1 MSVCPAWGSTKK
13 SSLLL
18 FLPEI
23 VINSM
28 IASQQHP
35 LFRFQLTAACLLWG
49 FCYFGYQSTGTA
61 AETKPPTG
69 EQIYRKLCTQCHATN
84 GQGVKDK
91 ANPFH
96 GMKTLVELTTLI
108 EETMPEEDPE
118 ICQGKDAEQAAR
130 YVFQQFF
137 SKDAG
142 AASEMARVQLSHL
155 TVRQY
160 LFTTSD
166 LLSNFLGTA
175 RITTP
180 ERGLRAEYFSSRN
193 FQGDK
198 RVEKRIDPVVNFQ
211 FGDKAPVE
219 KIKDAAEFSMK
230 WEGSVL
236 PEETGDYEFILKT
249 ENGARLWVNES
260 EPIIDEWVSSQ
271 GREKEHKATI
281 RLLAGKPYTL
291 KLHVFKFKEK
301 SSSVVLEW
309 KPPHQAQ
316 EVIPQRNLTTQQ
328 VPGTFISATVFP
340 PDDSVSGYERGTAVS
355 KSWDEA
361 TTTAA
366 IEIMTTV
373 MKHLDRVAGTKPDDK
388 ERDKKIRQFCHRFAE
403 LAFRRPLTDDQKAFF
418 VDQHFQESEAPELA
432 VKRVILLV
440 LKSPRFLYT
449 DREYAVLDDF
459 AIASR
464 LSYGLWDSLPDRQ
477 LLDAAK
483 AGRLKTP
490 AQVAQQAERMLK
502 DPRAQSKL
510 RYFFHHWL
518 QFDEK
523 EELSKDK
530 TLFPD
535 FDELVV
541 SDLRTSLDLFIDEVV
556 WNGSS
561 DYRQLLLADY
571 VFLNERLAKVY
582 DVKLPAGQDY
592 QKVTLDKD
600 KRAGVITH
608 PYLMANFAYHNLSSP
623 IHRGVFVTRRLL
635 GRTLKP
641 PPQETEFKDGD
652 FKPDMSTREK
662 VALITSPSACMSCHS
677 IINPLGFSLEH
688 FDAIGRYRE
697 QEVQKP
703 INTAAEL
710 ISVTGE
716 TVKFNGARD
725 LAEHI
730 AGDRHAHA
738 AFVDQLFHQAAK
750 QPINAYGENIRD
762 KLTTQFEKSGYNIQ
776 LLLIEI
782 MKVAALYQPHS

>member
-1 MSVCPAWGSTKK
+1 MK
-13 SSLLL
+13 
-18 FLPEI
+18 
-23 VINSM
+23 NM
-28 IASQQHP
+28 IASQQYGF
-35 LFRFQLTAACLLWG
+35 FRFRVESICLLWG
-49 FCYFGYQSTGTA
+49 FFFFGFQLTGNA
-61 AETKPPTG
+61 AEAKPLLG
-69 EQIYRKLCTQCHATN
+69 EQIYRKMCVDCHATN
-84 GQGVKDK
+84 GEGVKDK
-91 ANPFH
+91 VNPFH
-96 GMKTLVELTTLI
+96 GMKTLIELTTLI
-108 EETMPEEDPE
+108 DETMPEEDPE
-118 ICQGKDAEQAAR
+118 TCQGKDAEQVAQ
-130 YVFQQFF
+130 YVFQRFYA
-137 SKDAG
+137 KDSDS
-142 AASEMARVQLSHL
+142 ASAIARVQLSHL

-166 LLSNFLGTA
+166 LMSNFLGSA
-175 RITTP
+175 KVTTP
-180 ERGLRAEYFSSRN
+180 ERGLRAEYFSSRG

-198 RVEKRIDPVVNFQ
+198 RVEKRVDPVINFQ

-219 KIKDAAEFSMK
+219 NIKDAAEFSMK

-236 PEETGDYEFILKT
+236 AEETGDYEFILKT
-249 ENGARLWVNES
+249 ENGARLCVNQAD
-260 EPIIDEWVSSQ
+260 PIIDEWVSSQ
-271 GREKEHKATI
+271 GRAKEHKATI
-281 RLLAGKPYTL
+281 RLLGGKPYTL
-291 KLHVFKFKEK
+291 RLELFKYKDK

-309 KPPHQAQ
+309 KPPHKAQ

-328 VPGTFISATVFP
+328 VPGTFISSTVFP

-355 KSWDEA
+355 KAWDEA

-373 MKHLDRVAGTKPDDK
+373 IKHLDRLAGTKPDDK

-403 LAFRRPLTDDQKAFF
+403 LAFRRPLTDDQKKFF
-418 VDQHFQESEAPELA
+418 VDQHFQQSVAPELA

-449 DREYAVLDDF
+449 DREYQALDDF

-464 LSYGLWDSLPDRQ
+464 LSYGLWDSMPDRQ

-483 AGRLKTP
+483 TGRLKTP
-490 AQVAQQAERMLK
+490 VQVAQQAERMLK

-518 QFDEK
+518 QLDEK
-523 EELSKDK
+523 EELAKDK
-530 TLFPD
+530 ALFPD
-535 FDELVV
+535 FDALVV

-571 VFLNERLAKVY
+571 VYLNERLAKVY

-592 QKVTLDKD
+592 QKVSLDKD

-641 PPQETEFKDGD
+641 PPQATEFKDGD
-652 FKPDMSTREK
+652 FKPGMSTREK

-703 INTAAEL
+703 VNTAAEM

-716 TVKFNGARD
+716 TVKFDGARD

-730 AGDRHAHA
+730 ASDRHAHA

-750 QPINAYGENIRD
+750 QPINAYGGNIRD
-762 KLTTQFEKSGYNIQ
+762 ELTTQFEKSGYNIQ

-782 MKVAALYQPHS
+782 MKVAALHQPHS

>member
-1 MSVCPAWGSTKK
+1 MK
-13 SSLLL
+13 
-18 FLPEI
+18 
-23 VINSM
+23 NM
-28 IASQQHP
+28 IASQQYGF
-35 LFRFQLTAACLLWG
+35 FRFRVESICLLWG
-49 FCYFGYQSTGTA
+49 FFFFGFQLTGNA
-61 AETKPPTG
+61 AEAKPLLG
-69 EQIYRKLCTQCHATN
+69 EQIYRKMCVDCHATN
-84 GQGVKDK
+84 GEGVKDK

-96 GMKTLVELTTLI
+96 GMKTLIELTTLI
-108 EETMPEEDPE
+108 DETMPEEDPE
-118 ICQGKDAEQAAR
+118 TCQGKDAEQVAQ
-130 YVFQQFF
+130 YVFQRFYA
-137 SKDAG
+137 KDSDS
-142 AASEMARVQLSHL
+142 ASAIARVQLSHL

-166 LLSNFLGTA
+166 LMSNFLGSA
-175 RITTP
+175 KVTTP
-180 ERGLRAEYFSSRN
+180 ERGLRAEYFSSRG

-198 RVEKRIDPVVNFQ
+198 RVEKRVDPVINFQ

-219 KIKDAAEFSMK
+219 NIKDAAEFSMK

-236 PEETGDYEFILKT
+236 AEETGDYEFILKT
-249 ENGARLWVNES
+249 ENGARLCVNQAD
-260 EPIIDEWVSSQ
+260 PIIDEWVSSQ
-271 GREKEHKATI
+271 GRAKEHKATI
-281 RLLAGKPYTL
+281 RLLGGKPYTL
-291 KLHVFKFKEK
+291 RLELFKYKDK

-309 KPPHQAQ
+309 KPPHKAQ

-328 VPGTFISATVFP
+328 VPGTFISSTVFP

-355 KSWDEA
+355 KAWDEA

-373 MKHLDRVAGTKPDDK
+373 IKHLDRLAGTKPDDK

-403 LAFRRPLTDDQKAFF
+403 LAFRRPLTDDQKKFF
-418 VDQHFQESEAPELA
+418 VDQHFQQSVAPELA

-449 DREYAVLDDF
+449 DREYQALDDF

-464 LSYGLWDSLPDRQ
+464 LSYGLWDSMPDRQ

-483 AGRLKTP
+483 TGRLKTP
-490 AQVAQQAERMLK
+490 VQVAQQAERMLK

-518 QFDEK
+518 QLDEK
-523 EELSKDK
+523 EELAKDK
-530 TLFPD
+530 ALFPD
-535 FDELVV
+535 FDALVV

-571 VFLNERLAKVY
+571 VYLNERLAKVY

-592 QKVTLDKD
+592 QKVSLDKD

-641 PPQETEFKDGD
+641 PPQATEFKDGD
-652 FKPDMSTREK
+652 FKPGMSTREK

-703 INTAAEL
+703 VNTAAEM

-716 TVKFNGARD
+716 TVKFDGARD

-730 AGDRHAHA
+730 ASDRHAHA

-750 QPINAYGENIRD
+750 QPINAYGGNIRD
-762 KLTTQFEKSGYNIQ
+762 ELTTQFEKSGYNIQ

-782 MKVAALYQPHS
+782 MKVAALHQPHS